1 MQVFLQRCAAIAS
14 TALLVAVVVH
24 GEGNPDTTHDTDNPV
39 IVISSHA
46 IREAAVVHQEPEYPA
61 AARQFRLSGEVIA
74 EFVVGMDGKVENV
87 SITKGSPI
95 FSDAVV
101 RALRKWSFSPFK
113 FDGRVRRVKSTISF
127 NFQL

>member
-1 MQVFLQRCAAIAS
+1 MQVFLQRCAAIVSA
-14 TALLVAVVVH
+14 ALFVAVVAH
-24 GEGNPDTTHDTDNPV
+24 AEGPDTTRDADGGV
-39 IVISSHA
+39 LVVSAHA

-61 AARQFRLSGEVIA
+61 TARQFRMSGEVVA
-74 EFVVGMDGKVENV
+74 EFVVGLDGKVENV

-95 FSDAVV
+95 LSDAVV

-113 FDGRVRRVKSTISF
+113 VDGRPRRVKSTLSF

>member
-1 MQVFLQRCAAIAS
+1 MKVFLQCCAAIVSA
-14 TALLVAVVVH
+14 ALFVAVVAR
-24 GEGNPDTTHDTDNPV
+24 GEGNPDTTRDADSGV
-39 IVISSHA
+39 VVISAHA

-61 AARQFRLSGEVIA
+61 TARQFRMSGEVVA
-74 EFVVGMDGKVENV
+74 EFVVGVDGKVENV

-95 FSDAVV
+95 LSDAVV

-113 FDGRVRRVKSTISF
+113 VDGRVRRVKSTLSF